1 MIYEFQIFMK
11 KEFDMID
18 LDLMKYNHVIEVEQQ
33 YVEIFIFQ
41 KKIQLKMDKSKYIC
55 TLVEIGFKLS
65 YTDKW

>member
-41 KKIQLKMDKSKYIC
+41 KKKNS
-55 TLVEIGFKLS
+55 
-65 YTDKW
+65 